1 MSLSLDLQ
9 LYMIPLYIYQKF
21 LDIAMFNMT
30 ITCVFQSTTSF
41 ASVIQIISS
50 LEMIES
56 INETQLKIYI
66 LTNYINVIFPFYN
79 MEKKLNR

>member
-1 MSLSLDLQ
+1 MSLSFDLQ
-9 LYMIPLYIYQKF
+9 LYMILLYIYPKS

-41 ASVIQIISS
+41 ASLIQIISS

-66 LTNYINVIFPFYN
+66 LTNNINVIFPFYN